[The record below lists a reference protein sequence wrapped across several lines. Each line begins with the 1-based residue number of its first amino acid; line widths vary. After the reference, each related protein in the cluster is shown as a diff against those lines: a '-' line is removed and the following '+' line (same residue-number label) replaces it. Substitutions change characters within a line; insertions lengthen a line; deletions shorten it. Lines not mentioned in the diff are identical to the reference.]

1 MVHKMKVVELKM
13 YLRLRYLTVS
23 GKKAELVAGVFAAIE
38 NHVQVK
44 KTAEEV
50 ESDLC
55 NEYQA
60 KLLLDSQ
67 VIPDPNHLISGW
79 LSEDDGIYF
88 WPLILYADIF
98 NFLTFNPSELGSTD
112 LNDCKNSK
120 AYSYFNRGWLD
131 PVSYHSIDELST
143 YCFFKSDCRP
153 SERLN
158 DPPHKLWICI
168 SKTDAKIK

>member
-1 MVHKMKVVELKM
+1 MVQKMKVDELKM
-13 YLRLRYLTVS
+13 YLRLRDLKVS
-23 GKKAELVAGVFAAIE
+23 GKKAELVARVFAASE
-38 NHVQVK
+38 NHVPVK

-50 ESDLC
+50 ESDLR
-55 NEYQA
+55 NDYQA

-67 VIPDPNHLISGW
+67 VIPDPNHLVSGW

-88 WPLILYADIF
+88 WPCILYADIF

-112 LNDCKNSK
+112 LNDYKNSK
-120 AYSYFNRGWLD
+120 AYSYFNRGWLG
-131 PVSYHSIDELST
+131 PVSYHRIDDLST
-143 YCFFKSDCRP
+143 YCFLKSDCRP

-168 SKTDAKIK
+168 